1 MKCGQM
7 MGCHTAKPFL
17 VVYGLDL
24 VSPNVA
30 SRLVGVMS
38 AETGIA
44 PMGTLLI
51 NPTNPSQSAIYTKV
65 TANSPYGERM
75 PFGLPLLDSA
85 TQMCILEWVTTTAAS
100 ARAGSGSGGV
110 DAGTTTTD
118 SGMSGVTNGG

>member
-51 NPTNPSQSAIYTKV
+51 NPTTPSESAIYTKV
-65 TANSPYGERM
+65 TANAPYGERM
-75 PFGLPLLDSA
+75 PFGLPLLDPA
-85 TQMCILEWVTTTAAS
+85 TQTCILQWVIATVAS
-100 ARAGSGSGGV
+100 APAGSSSGGA
-110 DAGTTTTD
+110 DAGTTTD
-118 SGMSGVTNGG
+118 SGRSEATSGG